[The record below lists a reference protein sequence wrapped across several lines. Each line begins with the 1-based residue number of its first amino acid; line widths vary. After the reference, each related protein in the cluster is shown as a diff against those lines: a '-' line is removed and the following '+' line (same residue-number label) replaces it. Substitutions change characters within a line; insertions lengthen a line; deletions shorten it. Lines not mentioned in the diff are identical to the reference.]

1 MLSWFRSLNRM
12 TVTGAVFVFLASFI
26 VYWLTIAPT
35 VSFWDCGEFIACSY
49 ILGIP
54 HPPGAALFV
63 LIGRLFTF
71 LPFFDQVAL
80 RTNLLSALGS
90 AGSVVIAYFIILKL
104 ASRWNISKLAVY
116 LGAIGGALFLG
127 YSGTFWSNSVETEV
141 YGAGMLIML
150 LLVYLTLIWM
160 EREETASGEKILVLI
175 SYLALLS
182 IGIHMT
188 VLIVMPALF
197 LLVLWDDK
205 EKLKDFRFWLSG
217 IVLGLALFTLVP
229 FLIGLLVWLAL
240 SLIGMVVSR
249 YDRRWVVA
257 FALVLAGF
265 LGYSV
270 QLYVPIRST
279 QNPDIDENDPR
290 DWKSFKYF
298 LERKQYGQTSMITRA
313 MNRRGSWKNQFGTHE
328 RMGFW
333 GFFREQYSSPKVWF
347 VPILLGLYGMIY
359 LIKRRPREGIILLL
373 LFLIAS
379 LGLIF
384 YINFSDG
391 TRGDQLEVRDRDY
404 FFTPAFVFFAI
415 FMGLG
420 ISGLMQQLKAKLEA
434 LKEKLLLYKGV
445 LGLLALILFL
455 LPGLALSRNYYKNSR
470 WGNWIPWDYAYNL
483 LHSCEKNAIM
493 FTNGDNDTFPLWFLQ
508 NVEKIRTDVR
518 IVNLSLL
525 NTDWYILQLKN
536 KWGVPI
542 KLTDKQIKWEN
553 ITIQEGIS
561 GERPLEPYFD
571 PVRNLTHFLFPFRDQ
586 KSGRIVRVQD
596 MMIEHIILS
605 NEWKYPIYFSTTV
618 SQDNRLNLDSHLKLE
633 GFAWKLVPE
642 QGERM
647 IDDNL
652 FYQRLT
658 EIYKYRGLNDKRV
671 IKDENTTGL
680 LVNYPEK
687 FIELA
692 AYYLGKADTT
702 RALEL
707 LDKSKQIYP
716 DYWRTYIVLSG
727 IYNSQNKPE
736 LKEKIQAE
744 GEAHLE
750 KIISFNPHNHTY
762 FQYMGLLLQMQ
773 NKVEDAIPYL
783 LSSYKMSPS
792 NIISYRSLLS
802 IYVSKN
808 RIQEATSLVESWL
821 EDNPTDQFSI
831 NLLQQLRTPRPA
843 TSAPGQ

>member
-1 MLSWFRSLNRM
+1 M

>member
-1 MLSWFRSLNRM
+1 MLSWLRSLNRI
-12 TVTGAVFVFLASFI
+12 TLLGAVFVFLASFM

-63 LIGRLFTF
+63 LIGRLFTL
-71 LPFFDQVAL
+71 LPFFEQIAL
-80 RTNLLSALGS
+80 RINLLSALGS
-90 AGSVVIAYFIILKL
+90 ACSVVVAYLIILKL
-104 ASRWNISKLAVY
+104 ASRWNVSRLAGY
-116 LGAIGGALFLG
+116 LGAIAGALFLG

-141 YGAGMLIML
+141 YGAGMFIML
-150 LLVYLTLIWM
+150 LLVYLSLIWM
-160 EREETASGEKILVLI
+160 EREETAGGEKILVLI

-229 FLIGLLVWLAL
+229 FLIGLLVWMAL
-240 SLIGMVVSR
+240 SLIGMVVSG

-279 QNPDIDENDPR
+279 QNPAIDENDPR

-313 MNRRGSWKNQFGTHE
+313 RTRRGSWANQFGTHE

-333 GFFREQYSSPKVWF
+333 GFFREQYSDPEVWYIP
-347 VPILLGLYGMIY
+347 VLLGLYGIIY

-379 LGLIF
+379 VGLVF

-391 TRGDQLEVRDRDY
+391 TRGDPLEVRDRDY

-415 FMGLG
+415 FIGLG
-420 ISGLMQQLKAKLEA
+420 IGALLHELKIKLEA
-434 LKEKLLLYKGV
+434 LKEKLFLYRSLLYTM
-445 LGLLALILFL
+445 ALILFL

-483 LHSCEKNAIM
+483 LNSCDKKAIM

-508 NVEKIRTDVR
+508 SVEKIRTDVR

-536 KWGVPI
+536 KWEVPI
-542 KLTDKQIKWEN
+542 SLTDKQIKWEN
-553 ITIQEGIS
+553 ITIQQGIS
-561 GERPLEPYFD
+561 GERPPEPYFD
-571 PVRNLTHFLFPFRDQ
+571 PVRNLSHFLFPFRDE

-596 MMIEHIILS
+596 MMIENIILS
-605 NEWKYPIYFSTTV
+605 NDWKYPIYFSSTV
-618 SQDNRLNLDSHLKLE
+618 SQDNRLNLDLHLKLE
-633 GFAWKLVPE
+633 GYAWRLVPE

-647 IDDNL
+647 IDSDL

-658 EIYKYRGLNDKRV
+658 QVNRYRGLNDHRV
-671 IKDENTTGL
+671 IKDENTSGL

-692 AYYLGKADTT
+692 TYYLGKADTVRT
-702 RALEL
+702 LEL
-707 LDKSKQIYP
+707 LNKSKQIYP

-727 IYNSQNKPE
+727 IYNSQNKTDLKSE
-736 LKEKIQAE
+736 LLSE
-744 GEAHLE
+744 GENHL
-750 KIISFNPHNHTY
+750 KKMIDFNPHNHTY
-762 FQYMGLLLQMQ
+762 SQYLGLLLQMQ
-773 NKVEDAIPYL
+773 NKGEEAVPYL
-783 LSSYKMSPS
+783 VRSYKMSPS

-802 IYVSKN
+802 IYISKN
-808 RIQEATSLVESWL
+808 RIQEAISLVESWL
-821 EDNPTDQFSI
+821 QNNPTDQFSI
-831 NLLQQLRTPRPA
+831 NLLQQLRAPRPA
-843 TSAPGQ
+843 ATFPGQ